1 MKTMKLMKMSE
12 MSPRAMYRYVKPCE
26 PRELRA
32 SSGEPRELQG

>member
-1 MKTMKLMKMSE
+1 MKKTKLMKMSE
-12 MSPRAMYRYVKPCE
+12 MSPRAIYVKPCE